1 MSLHVE
7 LSPEAMERLRMQ
19 RRNSTISS
27 FLVAFLFIVL
37 VGLVLGFFLLNPMI
51 KEPPVIVTYQSN
63 TAEDD
68 TLEERK
74 VQTNMERK
82 PSSPS
87 ASMTKVIVSSTVSDV
102 AIPVPE
108 VDVATPSLDFGDGD
122 EFGTGWG
129 DGNGSGGGFSN
140 IPATMNK
147 RCTPQ
152 DRMSR
157 MRETG
162 GTPECE
168 GAVVKA
174 LYNLKGTQQ
183 ANGSWMPSFN
193 PAAMTGLALLA
204 YLGHCETPQSP
215 EFGETV
221 SKAITYLVNIGLKN
235 KGPLTSTGSVSAQP
249 AVYEHAICTYA
260 LAEAYTL
267 CKGFNI
273 TIPDLD
279 TVVKEA
285 GEIIMN
291 GQTAQ
296 GGWLYGYAT
305 SGGGDNSVGFWQ
317 IQALKACKHTGL
329 WKDNKFKKVIKSAH
343 EWLGQVQGPNG
354 AIGYRNDPNK
364 SPGLT
369 GGGVLAFQMWDEGS
383 SKEARKGIKYIS
395 DNVKFNWAAGGD
407 QANLYYHYYHVQAM
421 INNGGREWDEYNGMF
436 RESLLKA
443 QLADGSWP
451 VGGGGTH
458 GARNTHM
465 ATCLA
470 TLMLE
475 VYYRFL
481 PGTGGK

>member
-7 LSPEAMERLRMQ
+7 LSPEALERLRMQ

-27 FLVAFLFIVL
+27 CLVAFLFVVL
-37 VGLVLGFFLLNPMI
+37 VGLVLGFFLLNPMV

-63 TAEDD
+63 TPEDD

-129 DGNGSGGGFSN
+129 DGTGSGGGFSN

-152 DRMSR
+152 DRLSR
-157 MRETG
+157 LRETG

-168 GAVVKA
+168 AAVVKA
-174 LYNLKGTQQ
+174 LYNMKGTQE
-183 ANGSWMPSFN
+183 ANGSWMPGFN
-193 PAAMTGLALLA
+193 PAGMTGLALLA

-221 SKAITYLVNIGLKN
+221 SKAITYLVNLGLKN
-235 KGPLTSTGSVSAQP
+235 KGILTSTGSLSGVP
-249 AVYEHAICTYA
+249 PVYEHGICTYA

-279 TVVKEA
+279 KVVEKA
-285 GEIIMN
+285 GDIILE
-291 GQTAQ
+291 GQTPQ
-296 GGWLYGYAT
+296 GSWVYGYGG
-305 SGGGDNSVGFWQ
+305 SGGDNSVGFWQ
-317 IQALKACKHTGL
+317 IQALKACKHTGI
-329 WKDNKFKKVIKSAH
+329 WRDSKYKKVIKNAH
-343 EWLGQVQGPNG
+343 EWLGNVQGANG
-354 AIGYRNDPNK
+354 AIGYRNDSQR

-369 GGGVLAFQMWDEGS
+369 GGGVLAFQMWDEGN

-407 QANLYYHYYHVQAM
+407 QSNLYYHYYHVQAM
-421 INNGGREWDEYNGMF
+421 INEGGREWDKYNEMF
-436 RESLLKA
+436 RDSLLKA
-443 QLADGSWP
+443 QQPDGSWP
-451 VGGGGTH
+451 IGGGGTH
-458 GARNTHM
+458 GARNVHM

>member
-7 LSPEAMERLRMQ
+7 LSPEALERLRIQ

-27 FLVAFLFIVL
+27 FLVAFLFVVL
-37 VGLVLGFFLLNPMI
+37 VGLILGFFLLNPMV

-63 TAEDD
+63 APEDD
-68 TLEERK
+68 TLQEKK
-74 VQTNMERK
+74 VQTSQERK

-87 ASMTKVIVSSTVSDV
+87 ASMTKVIVSSNVSDM

-108 VDVATPSLDFGDGD
+108 VDVSTPSLDFGDGD
-122 EFGTGWG
+122 EFGSGWG
-129 DGNGSGGGFSN
+129 DGSGSGGGFSN
-140 IPATMNK
+140 IPQTMNK

-152 DRMSR
+152 DRMAR
-157 MRETG
+157 LRETG

-168 GAVVKA
+168 AAVVKA
-174 LYNLKGTQQ
+174 LYYMKGTQQ
-183 ANGSWMPSFN
+183 ANGSWMPSYN
-193 PAAMTGLALLA
+193 PVGMTGLALLA

-235 KGPLTSTGSVSAQP
+235 DGRLTSTGDFAGVP
-249 AVYEHAICTYA
+249 PVYEHGIATYA

-267 CKGFNI
+267 CKGFSI

-279 TVVKEA
+279 KVVEQA
-285 GEIIMN
+285 GELILT

-296 GGWLYGYAT
+296 GSWVYGYG
-305 SGGGDNSVGFWQ
+305 SNGGDNSVGFWQ
-317 IQALKACKHTGL
+317 LQALKACKHTGL
-329 WKDNKFKKVIKSAH
+329 WKDSKFKKVVSNAH
-343 EWLGQVQGPNG
+343 EFLENVQGKNG
-354 AIGYRNDPNK
+354 AIGYRTDATR

-369 GGGVLAFQMWDEGS
+369 GGGVLCFQIWDEGN
-383 SKEARKGIKYIS
+383 SKAAKAGLRYIS
-395 DNVKFNWAAGGD
+395 ENVKFDWSQGGD
-407 QANLYYHYYHVQAM
+407 QANLYYHYYHAQAM
-421 INNGGREWDEYNGMF
+421 INAGGQDWKNYNDMF
-436 RESLLKA
+436 RDSLLKA
-443 QLADGSWP
+443 QKEDGSWMQRMS
-451 VGGGGTH
+451 H
-458 GARNTHM
+458 GAMNDHM

-481 PGTGGK
+481 PGTGGKS

>member
-7 LSPEAMERLRMQ
+7 LSPEAVERLRAQ

-27 FLVAFLFIVL
+27 FLVACLFLVL
-37 VGLVLGFFLLNPMI
+37 VGLILGFFLLNPII
-51 KEPPVIVTYQSN
+51 KEPPVIVTYQTNSG
-63 TAEDD
+63 EEE

-87 ASMTKVIVSSTVSDV
+87 SSMSKVIVSSTVSDI

-108 VDVATPSLDFGDGD
+108 VDVSTPSLDFGDGD

-129 DGNGSGGGFSN
+129 DGMGSGGGFSN

-152 DRMSR
+152 DRLSR
-157 MRETG
+157 LRETG
-162 GTPECE
+162 GTEQCE
-168 GAVVKA
+168 LAVVKA
-174 LYNLKGTQQ
+174 LQWMKTTQRPD
-183 ANGSWMPSFN
+183 GSWGPQF
-193 PAAMTGLALLA
+193 PVAMTGLALLA

-221 SKAITYLVNIGLKN
+221 SKALTYLINTGMKN
-235 KGPLTSTGSVSAQP
+235 EGRLTSTGVFSAHQT
-249 AVYEHAICTYA
+249 VYEHGICTYA
-260 LAEAYTL
+260 LSEAYTL

-279 TVVKEA
+279 VVTKQAAEY
-285 GEIIMN
+285 IIK
-291 GQTAQ
+291 GQGAT
-296 GGWLYGYAT
+296 GGWGYGYAPN
-305 SGGGDNSVGFWQ
+305 GNDNSVGFWQ
-317 IQALKACKHTGL
+317 IQALKAGKHTGL
-329 WKDNKFKKVIKSAH
+329 LKDSDLTKVSRRALDFIGS
-343 EWLGQVQGPNG
+343 VQGPNG
-354 AIGYRNDPNK
+354 AVGYRNNPAQ

-369 GGGVLAFQMWDEGS
+369 GGAMLAFQMWDKGNA
-383 SKEARKGIKYIS
+383 KEVRKGMKYIME
-395 DNVKFNWAAGGD
+395 NTKFEWGAPSS
-407 QANLYYHYYHVQAM
+407 NLYYSYYNAQATM
-421 INNGGREWDEYNGMF
+421 NEGGNDWKKYNEMF
-436 RESLLKA
+436 REPLLKA
-443 QLADGSWP
+443 QASNGSWSQ
-451 VGGGGTH
+451 TMQH
-458 GARNTHM
+458 GPINPHM

>member
-7 LSPEAMERLRMQ
+7 LSPEAMERLRQQ

-27 FLVAFLFIVL
+27 CLVAFLFVVL
-37 VGLVLGFFLLNPMI
+37 VGLILGFFLLNPMI
-51 KEPPVIVTYQSN
+51 KEPPVIVTYQSS
-63 TAEDD
+63 TPEDD
-68 TLEERK
+68 TVEERK

-87 ASMTKVIVSSTVSDV
+87 ASMTKVIVSSNVSDM

-108 VDVATPSLDFGDGD
+108 VDVSTPSLDFGDGD
-122 EFGTGWG
+122 EFGSGWG
-129 DGNGSGGGFSN
+129 DGMGSGSGFSN

-152 DRMSR
+152 DRMAR
-157 MRETG
+157 LRETG

-168 GAVVKA
+168 EAVLKA
-174 LYNLKGTQQ
+174 LRWLQTTQKD
-183 ANGSWMPSFN
+183 NGSWETRF

-221 SKAITYLVNIGLKN
+221 SKAITYLVNIGLKSD
-235 KGPLTSTGSVSAQP
+235 GLLTSTGTLAGHH
-249 AVYEHAICTYA
+249 AVYEHGICTYA

-279 TVVKEA
+279 VVTKKA
-285 GEIIMN
+285 AEIIMK
-291 GQTAQ
+291 GQGTT
-296 GGWLYGYAT
+296 GGWGYGYA
-305 SGGGDNSVGFWQ
+305 SNGNDNSVGFWQ
-317 IQALKACKHTGL
+317 IQAIKAAKHTGL
-329 WKDNKFKKVIKSAH
+329 IDEKEFNKTARKALEFISS
-343 EWLGQVQGPNG
+343 VQGPNG
-354 AIGYRNDPNK
+354 AVGYRTNPNV
-364 SPGLT
+364 SPQLT
-369 GGGVLAFQMWDEGS
+369 GGAMLCFQMLDKGNA
-383 SKEARKGIKYIS
+383 KEVRKGVDYIM
-395 DNVKFNWAAGGD
+395 DNTEFKWGD
-407 QANLYYHYYHVQAM
+407 SSANLYYHYYNAQAM
-421 INNGGREWDEYNGMF
+421 INEGGNDWKKYNNMF
-436 RESLLKA
+436 RDELLKG
-443 QLADGSWP
+443 QNSDGSWTQS
-451 VGGGGTH
+451 GIKH
-458 GARNTHM
+458 GPINQHM